1 MRQQREESLGVS
13 QGLGKVML
21 WHGNPS
27 LLVMLACGS
36 VSGSKALEPGHL
48 LPGTGCSQDSRNEP
62 VTDSIACNKPNTVG
76 KMRCY
81 TEDAA
86 VSMPSPLLPPSLL
99 FLSYI
104 SPQYFPLVSARNQ
117 TPPSP
122 ITASWTCELEELG
135 LFICLP
141 RELLKISIFLERG
154 SQNDSWCRQLINH
167 TTGWKFLAT
176 IPNDTWTLFIRFLEH
191 FITCPSFS
199 LFPWR

>member
-1 MRQQREESLGVS
+1 MARLGGGGVRMRLQREESLGVS

-36 VSGSKALEPGHL
+36 VSGRKALEPGHL

-62 VTDSIACNKPNTVG
+62 VTGSIACNKPNTVG

-86 VSMPSPLLPPSLL
+86 VSMPSLPFCLPPL
-99 FLSYI
+99 FLSFI
-104 SPQYFPLVSARNQ
+104 NPQYFPLVSAWNQ
-117 TPPSP
+117 TPPPP
-122 ITASWTCELEELG
+122 ITASRTCELEEPG

-141 RELLKISIFLERG
+141 RELLKLSSFASL
-154 SQNDSWCRQLINH
+154 L
-167 TTGWKFLAT
+167 WKRLSKWLLMSRA
-176 IPNDTWTLFIRFLEH
+176 H
-191 FITCPSFS
+191 
-199 LFPWR
+199 

>member
-1 MRQQREESLGVS
+1 MRLQREESLGVS

-36 VSGSKALEPGHL
+36 VSDRKALEPGHL

-86 VSMPSPLLPPSLL
+86 VSMPSRLLAPSPVSLIHQPPIFS
-99 FLSYI
+99 SC
-104 SPQYFPLVSARNQ
+104 VSAKSNTTPSYHCILNLQ
-117 TPPSP
+117 TWR
-122 ITASWTCELEELG
+122 AWFVY
-135 LFICLP
+135 LF
-141 RELLKISIFLERG
+141 
-154 SQNDSWCRQLINH
+154 
-167 TTGWKFLAT
+167 A
-176 IPNDTWTLFIRFLEH
+176 TWTIETLQL
-191 FITCPSFS
+191 S
-199 LFPWR
+199 